1 MIICSASPLT
11 KPRTNTINGDTVI
24 CILCL
29 AGHLHL
35 HTTMMDTLDHP
46 TYHRPSVTILEII
59 VEGLLLHETC
69 LTLVH
74 HLITPVTLRTPL
86 HPTDFPLLPVGHI
99 ITKVRIDL
107 ALLQVSINMDP
118 LMVADHLVGLLGLIL
133 LDIRGRV
140 KDDQGIKVGEED
152 LDLAEGTGNLV
163 VRVRSYLDTRILIF
177 HLGHQHRLELRS
189 FVSLVEDREDLD
201 SRIIRGGSRMGMG
214 LVDSTMVDLGNNGFD
229 RENWRY
235 WKGPISHT
243 RFLPRHCYT
252 Y

>member
-1 MIICSASPLT
+1 MIVYSASPPT

-24 CILCL
+24 SILCL
-29 AGHLHL
+29 ADRLHN
-35 HTTMMDTLDHP
+35 HTTMMVTFDHP
-46 TYHRPSVTILEII
+46 TYHPQSVTILEII

-69 LTLVH
+69 LILVH

-86 HPTDFPLLPVGHI
+86 HPTDFPLLPVAHI

-140 KDDQGIKVGEED
+140 KDDQGIKVEEED
-152 LDLAEGTGNLV
+152 LDLAEGTGNPA
-163 VRVRSYLDTRILIF
+163 VRVHSYLGTRILIF
-177 HLGHQHRLELRS
+177 RLDRQHRLELRS

-201 SRIIRGGSRMGMG
+201 RRIIRGGSRMGMG
-214 LVDSTMVDLGNNGFD
+214 VGLVDSIMVDLGNNGFD
-229 RENWRY
+229 RENWRVLERTDIAY
-235 WKGPISHT
+235 ALSS
-243 RFLPRHCYT
+243 
-252 Y
+252 